1 MYTLTQP
8 LILCGFMASGKTAT
22 AKAMGKIL
30 QSGFVDLDV
39 QIEAEVGKSIPQ
51 IFKDHGEDYFRRI
64 ERRTVIKV
72 INEAPKIISLGGGA
86 LQNQELLD
94 KVKAHAILIFIRP
107 DFEQIFKRLINSRK
121 RPLIAREWA
130 ESINTDIAK
139 ERIKNVYLTRLP
151 LYEQAHITQ
160 KVESNWSSFQ
170 VARKI
175 LDQVSQFQSL

>member
-1 MYTLTQP
+1 
-8 LILCGFMASGKTAT
+8 MASGKTAT
-22 AKAMGKIL
+22 AKAMGKIF
-30 QSGFVDLDV
+30 QSGFVDLDAE
-39 QIEAEVGKSIPQ
+39 IEIDEGKSISQ
-51 IFKDHGEDYFRRI
+51 IFEDHGEDYFRRI

-94 KVKAHAILIFIRP
+94 KVKANAILIFIRP

-121 RPLIAREWA
+121 RPLIARVWA

-160 KVESNWSSFQ
+160 KVESNWSPYQ

>member
-1 MYTLTQP
+1 
-8 LILCGFMASGKTAT
+8 MASGITAT
-22 AKAMGKIL
+22 VKAMGKIF
-30 QSGFVDLDV
+30 QSGYVDLDAE
-39 QIEAEVGKSIPQ
+39 IEIDEGKSISQ
-51 IFKDHGEDYFRRI
+51 IFEDHGEDYFRRI

-151 LYEQAHITQ
+151 LPYNVFKHTIQ
-160 KVESNWSSFQ
+160 KFRSSFIQ
-170 VARKI
+170 NNAPN
-175 LDQVSQFQSL
+175 SLIS